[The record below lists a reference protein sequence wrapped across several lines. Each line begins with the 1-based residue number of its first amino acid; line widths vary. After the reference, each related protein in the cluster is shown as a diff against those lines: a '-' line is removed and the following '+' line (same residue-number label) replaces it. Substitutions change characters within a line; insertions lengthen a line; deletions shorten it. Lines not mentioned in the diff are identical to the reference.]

1 MTLESALLKQIL
13 SLGDF
18 DTWNGL
24 KQHYFPEGEYRKIWG
39 IVDKHVAKYKNLPTF
54 EELKL
59 EVRSSELQ
67 EKIYAIETVE
77 TDVDADLLL
86 DYLKN
91 QFTQSEILGSIESY
105 VENQIAISDA
115 RENIDLLQEIV
126 VSVEDK
132 VDTQDANESM
142 ETIEL
147 FDDDEAY
154 KKRITLGLNQDFD
167 LEYSFKSDELILLGA
182 KSGGG
187 KSLVCCNV
195 ASAIRQQGRSAL
207 YFTIEMSSK
216 DILQRIVAIETEVD
230 CNRLIHQNLE
240 PHEWNKVGE
249 WWAGRFV
256 DGEEVLSKYD
266 NLEKS
271 NFKEFHK
278 ELVRNKIDYSKP
290 QIEIYYDPALTTA
303 KIASVV
309 RQNLAKLHNPGVIII
324 DYLNQVKRTN
334 NVKAGQYDWT
344 EQIEISKY
352 FKQLAQEY
360 DTTTVTAIQTKADG
374 SAKFSTN
381 VDNAVDA
388 FYSIDHFDQSEA
400 MKFSCQKRRNARV
413 AGFTSE
419 MNWSTLKVG
428 PHTAMDPDEKA
439 ELKETMGKTGEEV
452 NDVPW

>member
-1 MTLESALLKQIL
+1 LTLESALLKQIL

-24 KQHYFPEGEYRKIWG
+24 KQHYLPEGEYRKIWN
-39 IVDKHVAKYKNLPTF
+39 IVDKHVNKYKNLPTF

-59 EVRSSELQ
+59 EVRSAELQ

-77 TDVDADLLL
+77 TDVEADLLL

-91 QFTQSEILGSIESY
+91 QFTQSEILGSIETY
-105 VENQIAISDA
+105 IDKQIAISDA

-126 VSVEDK
+126 VSVEDR

-147 FDDDEAY
+147 FDDDETY
-154 KKRITLGLNQDFD
+154 KKRISLGLNQDFD
-167 LEYSFKSDELILLGA
+167 LEYSFKSDELIMLGA
-182 KSGGG
+182 TSGGG
-187 KSLVCCNV
+187 KSLVCCNI
-195 ASAIRQQGRSAL
+195 ASTVRKQGRSAL
-207 YFTIEMSSK
+207 YFTIEMNSK
-216 DILQRIVAIETEVD
+216 DILQRIVAIETEVNA
-230 CNRLIHQNLE
+230 NRLIHQNLE

-256 DGEEVLSKYD
+256 DGDEVLAKYD
-266 NLEKS
+266 NLEKA

-303 KIASVV
+303 KISSVV
-309 RQNLAKLHNPGVIII
+309 RQNLQKLHNPGVIII
-324 DYLNQVKRTN
+324 DYLNQVKRSN
-334 NVKAGQYDWT
+334 NQKAGQYDWT

-352 FKQLAQEY
+352 FKTLAQEY

-388 FYSIDHFDQSEA
+388 FYSIDHFDQSDC
-400 MKFSCQKRRNARV
+400 MKFSCKKRRNAKV
-413 AGFTSE
+413 AGFCSE
-419 MNWSTLKVG
+419 MDWDTLKVG
-428 PHTAMDPDEKA
+428 PHTALDPDEKA
-439 ELKETMGKTGEEV
+439 EIKETMGTNEKVE
-452 NDVPW
+452 DMPW